1 MANAFVR
8 LGCGIDV
15 SKDKLAVCLGGYTP
29 DGQFKVIASRTS
41 FKNSAADIRRLVD
54 WMITQRTKKNP
65 TGALPFQVVLEST
78 GSYHENVLHATHQA
92 GLSVCLER
100 AAKVKKFL
108 LSLGQYSKNDDLDAA
123 GLCRLA
129 CERRLR
135 PWEPFSPEIMQL
147 RSVLRHRNRLVNG
160 RTRYK
165 NQLHAVRHGHY
176 VNRQVSKSLH
186 KLIRQLDREIAALER
201 EALTIYRSDE
211 KLRAAIQPIVD
222 SLPGAGWLSVLTVFA
237 ETNGF
242 ATITSRRQLSRYAG
256 LNVVQNQSGL
266 SNRRTRISKQGNSRI
281 RAVLYM
287 CAVAVVRSKS
297 GPLYRKYE
305 RICRRNPKA
314 RKVGLAALQR
324 SILELIYTLYRK
336 GERYDADHVWGSDR
350 PQANGPST
358 AKKIPPSGSPEVHGI
373 ADSEEPL
380 PNSSPKV
387 NSLPELLAS

>member
-1 MANAFVR
+1 MVNQFVR

-15 SKDKLAVCLGGYTP
+15 SKDKLAVCLGGYTTA
-29 DGQFKVIASRTS
+29 GQFKVIASRKS
-41 FKNSAADIRRLVD
+41 FKNTSADIRRLVD
-54 WMITQRTKKNP
+54 WMATNRAKKDQP
-65 TGALPFQVVLEST
+65 GGLPFQVVLETT
-78 GSYHENVLHATHQA
+78 GSYHESILHATHEA

-129 CERRLR
+129 CERKLR
-135 PWEPFSPEIMQL
+135 PWQPFSSQIMEL
-147 RSVLRHRNRLVNG
+147 RSVLRHRTRLVNG
-160 RTRYK
+160 RSRHK

-176 VNRQVSKSLH
+176 ANRQVVKSLK
-186 KLIRQLDREIAALER
+186 KLIRQLDREIETIER
-201 EALTIYRSDE
+201 EALLIYGRDE
-211 KLRAAIQPIVD
+211 KLVAAIKPIVD
-222 SLPGAGWLSVLTVFA
+222 SLPGVGWLSVLTVFA

-242 ATITSRRQLSRYAG
+242 ATINSRRQLSRYAG

-297 GPLYRKYE
+297 GPLYRKYV
-305 RICRRNPKA
+305 RICSRNPKA
-314 RKVGLAALQR
+314 KKVGIAALQR
-324 SILELIYTLYRK
+324 SILELIYTLYCK

-350 PQANGPST
+350 PQANSPSI
-358 AKKIPPSGSPEVHGI
+358 AKKIPPGGSPEVHGI
-373 ADSEEPL
+373 AVSEETL

-387 NSLPELLAS
+387 NSLPNLLAS